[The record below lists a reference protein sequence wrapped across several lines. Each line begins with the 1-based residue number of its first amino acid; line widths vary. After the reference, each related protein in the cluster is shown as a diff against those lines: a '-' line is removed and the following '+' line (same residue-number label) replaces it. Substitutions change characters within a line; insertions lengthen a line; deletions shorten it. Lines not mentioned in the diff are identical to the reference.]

1 MDPKGRILM
10 PARLKSRLPDAS
22 EQKIVILLGF
32 KRCLTLYPMSEW
44 EKKLESF
51 AGISEYDEKGQQF
64 IRDYTAGMAEEALD
78 SQGRFSLNRQ
88 LIQYAGLTGDIVLAG
103 VANRIEIW
111 NAEDYQKML
120 TPMAERIS
128 LQGLART
135 LLDKPGNPD
144 AAG

>member
-32 KRCLTLYPMSEW
+32 KRCLTIYPMNEW
-44 EKKLESF
+44 EKKLETF
-51 AGISEYDEKGQQF
+51 AGISEYDEEGQQF
-64 IRDYTAGMAEEALD
+64 IRNYTAGMTEEVLD

-111 NAEDYQKML
+111 NAADYQNML
-120 TPMAERIS
+120 TPMAERGS
-128 LQGLART
+128 LQSIART
-135 LLDKPGNPD
+135 LLDKPGKPD